1 MFTSKTIM
9 KKCLDCCCAK
19 TVTYTVKRWPFL
31 KETAILKNKYS
42 KHKCNSLLLCMWNC
56 TLTVDLGYY
65 RNCWF
70 DWMLH
75 QSILYISWF
84 LLNRFF
90 FLFRPRH
97 GCFQV
102 VLRISVLKRW
112 GFLKNTK
119 SHSDKHDFGKE
130 NKTVPGIWVDDKRC
144 VGVHRIVSQY
154 EKVNAC
160 YPFQC

>member
-19 TVTYTVKRWPFL
+19 TVTYTADLFSKKL
-31 KETAILKNKYS
+31 QYS
-42 KHKCNSLLLCMWNC
+42 KTNIQITNAIVYCYVCEIVQKLLVWLNV
-56 TLTVDLGYY
+56 TPINIV
-65 RNCWF
+65 
-70 DWMLH
+70 H
-75 QSILYISWF
+75 F
-84 LLNRFF
+84 LIFIKKNF
-90 FLFRPRH
+90 FLFGPRH

-102 VLRISVLKRW
+102 VLKISVLKRW

-119 SHSDKHDFGKE
+119 SHSDQHDFGKE

-154 EKVNAC
+154 EVNAC